1 MRYCKKC
8 VMPDTRPGIKFDEKG
23 VCYPCRNWERRKQ
36 IDWGERWKELEKL
49 ADKYRGSNGDYYDCI
64 ITVSG
69 GKDSHFQTYV
79 FKEKLKMNPLLVS
92 VDNFSWTETGRH
104 NMRNL
109 NERFGCDV
117 HVLSLNRKVS
127 KKMFRKAFEKE
138 LIPSWYWDKAV
149 YAYPLR
155 VAIAFGIPLIVYGE
169 NVNYEYGGAQTEET
183 YSAIDQINNDV
194 VKPIDWDYLLDEDIK
209 MKDLNP
215 AIYPS
220 SEEIKKAKLE
230 PIYLSYFVPWDG
242 YKNFELSTKYGF
254 KSLDDEWKR
263 VGFIEN
269 YDQIDTV
276 GYLVHA
282 WFKFIKY
289 GHARVTDVASQWIRA
304 GRMTREEAVKLVNEE
319 DYKLDRRMLAD
330 FLDFLDITEEYFWKV
345 VDKFANREI
354 LKKRDGVWRLKE
366 PCR

>member
-1 MRYCKKC
+1 
-8 VMPDTRPGIKFDEKG
+8 
-23 VCYPCRNWERRKQ
+23 
-36 IDWGERWKELEKL
+36 
-49 ADKYRGSNGDYYDCI
+49 
-64 ITVSG
+64 
-69 GKDSHFQTYV
+69 
-79 FKEKLKMNPLLVS
+79 
-92 VDNFSWTETGRH
+92 
-104 NMRNL
+104 
-109 NERFGCDV
+109 
-117 HVLSLNRKVS
+117 
-127 KKMFRKAFEKE
+127 
-138 LIPSWYWDKAV
+138 
-149 YAYPLR
+149 
-155 VAIAFGIPLIVYGE
+155 
-169 NVNYEYGGAQTEET
+169 
-183 YSAIDQINNDV
+183 
-194 VKPIDWDYLLDEDIK
+194 